1 MMRMP
6 DWTKKAIGLAI
17 AGLGLWNG
25 LLTSAN
31 AQAGNVLVYVAGN
44 NPVTLNITRQVVT
57 NPIVTLVN
65 GKTSIVAGAFDPTTA
80 DFVKRELERRGVA
93 AQQTYI
99 NQSPINQS
107 PISQPPNT
115 LPPINTSPPINL
127 PSNLP
132 STSVNNNNL
141 AQYRYVTAVP
151 MSAGGLGAFA
161 QVQRLI
167 PNAFISKSTRGD
179 YIYAGGYTN
188 RDAAES
194 LRYFLR
200 SQGLDARVLY
210 F

>member
-1 MMRMP
+1 M
-6 DWTKKAIGLAI
+6 GLAI
-17 AGLGLWNG
+17 ASLGLWNG
-25 LLTSAN
+25 LLTSAK
-31 AQAGNVLVYVAGN
+31 AQTGNVLVYVAGN

-65 GKTSIVAGAFDPTTA
+65 GKTSIVAGAFDPATA
-80 DFVKRELERRGVA
+80 DFVKRELERRGVF
-93 AQQTYI
+93 AQQTY
-99 NQSPINQS
+99 INQS

-115 LPPINTSPPINL
+115 LPPVNPSPPVNL

-132 STSVNNNNL
+132 SNSFDNNNL

-151 MSAGGLGAFA
+151 MSAGGLGAFS

-167 PNAFISKSTRGD
+167 PNAFISKSPRGD

-194 LRYFLR
+194 LKYFLR